1 MLMGAIEGKT
11 ETAPLV
17 WSDFQTLI
25 SKLLLD
31 IQLNKNLSRCRVLMG
46 AAIGTYCG
54 LRAGDVLALRWGDLL
69 NQQSLGIVEQKTR
82 KPRSIAL
89 NPQLQNLVATVYQI
103 LGSPPINTFIMSS
116 ARSKGKDAVSIQYY
130 NREISQAFQDY
141 GITTQNPSSHTF
153 RKTFGLRVFESNNR
167 TEEALIVLSQIFNHS
182 SIAITRRYIGIQ
194 QKRIA
199 DVYLS
204 I

>member
-1 MLMGAIEGKT
+1 MSAIEGKT
-11 ETAPLV
+11 ETAPLT

-31 IQLNKNLSRCRVLMG
+31 IQVNKNLSRCRVLIG
-46 AAIGTYCG
+46 AAVGTYCG
-54 LRAGDVLALRWGDLL
+54 LRAGDVLALRWQDLL
-69 NQQSLGIVEQKTR
+69 NHESIVIVEQKTDKHR
-82 KPRSIAL
+82 KITL
-89 NPQLQNLVATVYQI
+89 NPQLQNLVATVYHI
-103 LGSPPINTFIMSS
+103 LSSPPADCFIMGS
-116 ARSKGKDAVSIQYY
+116 ARSKGTDPVSIQYY

-194 QKRIA
+194 QQRIA